1 MQDMTVDED
10 GPAEF
15 ICQYS
20 RPVHAI
26 WKKNDQEIHADG
38 QRVIIEQDWNVS
50 MLKINPTVPEDTG
63 IYSCEAEGIKVMATL
78 DVQGEVFQRERKTTM
93 GRKIM
98 ARLCSEGHIRYL
110 LLVFTPVLK
119 MRIKIVEG

>member
-1 MQDMTVDED
+1 MSFLTCWLTDPTIEVVSPMQDLTVDED

-38 QRVIIEQDWNVS
+38 QRVIIDQDWNVS

-78 DVQGEVFQRERKTTM
+78 DVQGEVFQPERKTTV
-93 GRKIM
+93 GSKSKR
-98 ARLCSEGHIRYL
+98 
-110 LLVFTPVLK
+110 
-119 MRIKIVEG
+119 

>member
-1 MQDMTVDED
+1 MQDLTVDED

-38 QRVIIEQDWNVS
+38 QRVIIDQDWNVS

-78 DVQGEVFQRERKTTM
+78 DVQGEVFQPERKTTVVEKPYQ
-93 GRKIM
+93 GFAIRETSDT
-98 ARLCSEGHIRYL
+98 CSWCSLQYWKWG
-110 LLVFTPVLK
+110 
-119 MRIKIVEG
+119 